1 MPLRAKKA
9 KTTQQLICQWLVTHV
24 FKKFHPPKKPFSKFV
39 PKVTST
45 NLTFGEIFLSCL
57 ALQGDQF

>member
-9 KTTQQLICQWLVTHV
+9 KTTQQLICQWLVTTFLKSFNHQ
-24 FKKFHPPKKPFSKFV
+24 KKPFSKFV